1 MVGIEPVPFATI
13 LITVSNPVV
22 TFVFSE
28 LVGVIEDVIC
38 IPPKTFTP
46 LFVFLTIVVGIEPI
60 PFDTILSTLPN
71 EDDTIDLS
79 FVPTDIDDVI
89 C

>member
-1 MVGIEPVPFATI
+1 M

-22 TFVFSE
+22 TFTFSE
-28 LVGVIEDVIC
+28 VAGVIEDVIC
-38 IPPKTFTP
+38 APPKIFTP
-46 LFVFLTIVVGIEPI
+46 LFVFLTIVVGIEPV
-60 PFDTILSTLPN
+60 PFDRILSMLPN

-79 FVPTDIDDVI
+79 VVVTDIDDVI

>member
-1 MVGIEPVPFATI
+1 MPFATI
-13 LITVSNPVV
+13 SITVSNPVV

-28 LVGVIEDVIC
+28 IDGVIDDVIC
-38 IPPKTFTP
+38 SPPKTFTP
-46 LFVFLTIVVGIEPI
+46 LFVFLIIVVGIEPV

-71 EDDTIDLS
+71 EDDTINLS
-79 FVPTDIDDVI
+79 FTPTDIDDVI